1 MESIADAAN
10 ASCLL
15 HASADEGDEEK
26 TTHCWNG
33 MQRAISTPHLMGK
46 MRIPRA
52 SAELVSE
59 GLSDIHSSQ
68 VILGATIFEMEQA
81 IDNET
86 EA

>member
-15 HASADEGDEEK
+15 HASADEGDEGDEEK

-59 GLSDIHSSQ
+59 GLSDIQFSGHSGCDD
-68 VILGATIFEMEQA
+68 LRNGTG
-81 IDNET
+81 NR
-86 EA
+86 